1 MFYLREKVDWI
12 TNQHKNTNHFYD
24 GELPYSFHLKMVV
37 NVFEDFKHLLPENL
51 YIETDDRAPDRDVT
65 QHVIRL
71 ACWGHD
77 LIEDTRVSYNDVKNR
92 LDDSGYSYI
101 ADIIYAVSNE
111 KGKNRKERANEK
123 YYEGIRSTPG
133 AVFVKLC
140 DRIANV
146 QYSKMMKSRMFEVYG
161 KEQFEFQRMLG
172 RYTDNRGL
180 EPMFVHLDKL
190 LFN

>member
-1 MFYLREKVDWI
+1 
-12 TNQHKNTNHFYD
+12 
-24 GELPYSFHLKMVV
+24 
-37 NVFEDFKHLLPENL
+37 
-51 YIETDDRAPDRDVT
+51 
-65 QHVIRL
+65 
-71 ACWGHD
+71 

-92 LDDSGYSYI
+92 LDDTGYSYI
-101 ADIIYAVSNE
+101 ADIIYAVTNE
-111 KGKNRKERANEK
+111 KGKNRNERANEK

>member
-1 MFYLREKVDWI
+1 M
-12 TNQHKNTNHFYD
+12 
-24 GELPYSFHLKMVV
+24 
-37 NVFEDFKHLLPENL
+37 
-51 YIETDDRAPDRDVT
+51 
-65 QHVIRL
+65 
-71 ACWGHD
+71 
-77 LIEDTRVSYNDVKNR
+77 KNR
-92 LDDSGYSYI
+92 LDNAGYSYI
-101 ADIIYAVSNE
+101 VDIIYAVTNE
-111 KGKNRKERANEK
+111 KGKNRNERANEK

>member
-1 MFYLREKVDWI
+1 
-12 TNQHKNTNHFYD
+12 
-24 GELPYSFHLKMVV
+24 V

-51 YIETDDRAPDRDVT
+51 YIETNDRAPDRDVT
-65 QHVIRL
+65 QHVIQL

-92 LDDSGYSYI
+92 LDDNGHSYI
-101 ADIIYAVSNE
+101 ANIIYAVTNE

-123 YYEGIRSTPG
+123 YYEGIRLTPG

-161 KEQFEFQRMLG
+161 NEQFEFQRMLG
-172 RYTDNRGL
+172 RYTDNQRL
-180 EPMFVHLDKL
+180 EPMFAHLDDL

>member
-1 MFYLREKVDWI
+1 MGIFENTDWI
-12 TNQHKNTNHFYD
+12 INQHKNTNHFYD
-24 GELPYSFHLKMVV
+24 GDLPYSFHLKMVV
-37 NVFEDFKHLLPENL
+37 NVFEDFKHLLPEKM
-51 YIETDDRAPDRDVT
+51 YVHTDSRDGDNDVT
-65 QHVIRL
+65 NEVIYL

-92 LDDSGYSYI
+92 LDNTGYSYI
-101 ADIIYAVSNE
+101 ADIIYAVTNE

-146 QYSKMMKSRMFEVYG
+146 KYSKMMKSRMFEVYG
-161 KEQFEFQRMLG
+161 NEQFEFQRMLG
-172 RYTDNRGL
+172 RYTDNQGL
-180 EPMFVHLDKL
+180 EPMFAHLDDL

>member
-1 MFYLREKVDWI
+1 MINTDAINWI
-12 TNQHKNTNHFYD
+12 INQHKNTNHFYD

-51 YIETDDRAPDRDVT
+51 YIKTDDRASDEDVT
-65 QHVIRL
+65 QRVIGL

-92 LDDSGYSYI
+92 LDNAGYSYI
-101 ADIIYAVSNE
+101 VDIIYAVTNE
-111 KGKNRKERANEK
+111 KGKNRNERANEK

-146 QYSKMMKSRMFEVYG
+146 QYSKMMKSRMFEMYG
-161 KEQFEFQRMLG
+161 KEQFKFQKMLG
-172 RYTDNRGL
+172 RYTDNQEL
-180 EPMFVHLDKL
+180 EPMFAHLDKL

>member
-1 MFYLREKVDWI
+1 MDIFENTDWI
-12 TNQHKNTNHFYD
+12 INQHKNTNHFYD

-37 NVFEDFKHLLPENL
+37 NVFDDFKHLLPENL
-51 YIETDDRAPDRDVT
+51 YIETDDRAPDWDVT

-77 LIEDTRVSYNDVKNR
+77 LIEDTRVSYNDVKNQ
-92 LDDSGYSYI
+92 LDGYSGYSYI
-101 ADIIYAVSNE
+101 ADIIYAVTNE

-123 YYEGIRSTPG
+123 YYEGIRSTSG

-172 RYTDNRGL
+172 RYTDNQGL
-180 EPMFVHLDKL
+180 EPMFAHLDDL
-190 LFN
+190 LFH

>member
-1 MFYLREKVDWI
+1 MMNYDKINWI

-51 YIETDDRAPDRDVT
+51 YVETDVRTPDEDVT
-65 QHVIRL
+65 QRVIGL

-92 LDDSGYSYI
+92 LDDAGYSYI
-101 ADIIYAVSNE
+101 ADIIYAVTNE

-146 QYSKMMKSRMFEVYG
+146 KYSKLMKSRMFEVYG

-172 RYTDNRGL
+172 RYTDNQGL
-180 EPMFVHLDKL
+180 EPMFAHLDNL
-190 LFN
+190 LFH